1 MKTKHIIILS
11 ILLLIALIPS
21 LIMYG
26 SNYRIR
32 VNDGPVVFYRD
43 SLEIDPIPR
52 TLGICPFYAEYY
64 SGNVY
69 LSSTSSIGT
78 VSVEVTSTA
87 GDNYVTFFDT
97 SEGEIIL
104 PVSGEP
110 GYYLLRITVSAD
122 EHYIGRFEL
131 GLRWQL

>member
-1 MKTKHIIILS
+1 MKNLFKTSFATFLAIILS
-11 ILLLIALIPS
+11 NS
-21 LIMYG
+21 LITM
-26 SNYRIR
+26 SEAKRIT
-32 VNDGPVVFYRD
+32 VNDEPTVLQWQVPDYEEAPR
-43 SLEIDPIPR
+43 SLSYN
-52 TLGICPFYAEYY
+52 PFYAEYH
-64 SGNVY
+64 SSNVY

-104 PVSGEP
+104 PVSGDP

-131 GLRWQL
+131 